1 METTAGRSAIT
12 SDIQDIGELLELPRD
27 ERCQSGRA
35 EHACVRHELCNMAAI
50 EPWGV
55 TKVDSGVTHLVTRG
69 SRILFPESP
78 QAG

>member
-1 METTAGRSAIT
+1 MEMTAGRSAIT
-12 SDIQDIGELLELPRD
+12 SDIQEIGELLELPRD

-35 EHACVRHELCNMAAI
+35 EHAYVRHELCNMAAV

-55 TKVDSGVTHLVTRG
+55 TKTDSGVTHLVTRG